1 MKDNCKVFLIIP
13 FWPAQP
19 WWPDLMKLTNRY
31 MILGKGE
38 DVLIA
43 GGRMK
48 KKKKHLPPGK
58 MIAVLSEAK
67 EEKSYSN
74 EFLNKEVLQT

>member
-1 MKDNCKVFLIIP
+1 MTENVPALLIVP

-19 WWPDLMKLTNRY
+19 WWPDLMKLANRY

-38 DVLIA
+38 DVLLA

-48 KKKKHLPPGK
+48 KKKKRLPPGK

-67 EEKSYSN
+67 VEKSYSN
-74 EFLNKEVLQT
+74 GFLNKEALQM